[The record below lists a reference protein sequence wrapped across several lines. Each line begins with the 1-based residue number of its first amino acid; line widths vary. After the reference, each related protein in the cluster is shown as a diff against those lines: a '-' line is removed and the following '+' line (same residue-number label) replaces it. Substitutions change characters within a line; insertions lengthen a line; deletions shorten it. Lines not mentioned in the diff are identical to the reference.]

1 VRARRLPFRRCGA
14 RFSSRLTL
22 LVPRL
27 APAPRSDYLFKL
39 LVRSWRACVACAK
52 CRR

>member
-1 VRARRLPFRRCGA
+1 VPLRHSFLVQHT
-14 RFSSRLTL
+14 RLTL